1 MQALRPNPVDKL
13 EEPTL
18 NAALALINSIQP
30 RSEMEALIA
39 VQIVATGLS
48 GLRFLRQ
55 SQHHMS
61 DDFIE
66 VYGGYA
72 LKLLKLQTQLLQ
84 ALDRHRRVH
93 HQTVEVQHV
102 HLYPGS
108 QGVIGVVTHLKE
120 RGRTENDARPHA
132 PGD

>member
-1 MQALRPNPVDKL
+1 
-13 EEPTL
+13 
-18 NAALALINSIQP
+18 
-30 RSEMEALIA
+30 MEALIA

-84 ALDRHRRVH
+84 ALDRHRRGH
-93 HQTVEVQHV
+93 HRRIDCPWWILLAT
-102 HLYPGS
+102 
-108 QGVIGVVTHLKE
+108 
-120 RGRTENDARPHA
+120 
-132 PGD
+132 